1 MHHLA
6 SGPLLVGNSSENF
19 HVLHLLLPKLIVIEN
34 GVYSNRTSRGS
45 LVENRG
51 VETGC
56 NKGVCKRDWCTSKYV
71 SL

>member
-1 MHHLA
+1 MELICQMEC
-6 SGPLLVGNSSENF
+6 NSYENF

-34 GVYSNRTSRGS
+34 GVYFEQNKSGCSV
-45 LVENRG
+45 VENRG

-56 NKGVCKRDWCTSKYV
+56 TKGVCKRDWCTLKYV